1 MEHVDYAYT
10 TGMSDE
16 DIQRRLE
23 ETETGV
29 LALCD
34 DSEGRAIPLAHYY
47 DGEHL
52 YFRLGK
58 TAGSEKWEAIDQ
70 TETATY
76 VVYDAEPTDDPDEL
90 DSWSVHITGQLRE
103 LPESDHGRFDT
114 AEINRR
120 FAPIRVF
127 DEPIDAIDIAI
138 VELTVETM
146 TGRKT
151 TDA

>member
-10 TGMSDE
+10 RGMSDE
-16 DIQRRLE
+16 EVERRLE
-23 ETETGV
+23 TTETGV

-34 DSEGRAIPLAHYY
+34 DGEGRAIPLAHYY
-47 DGEHL
+47 DGDHL

-58 TAGSEKWEAIDQ
+58 TDHSEKWAAIDQ
-70 TETATY
+70 TERVTY

-90 DSWSVHITGQLRE
+90 SSWSVHVTGQLRE
-103 LPESDHGRFDT
+103 LPADDHGRFDT

-127 DEPIDAIDIAI
+127 DEAIDEIDIDI

-146 TGRKT
+146 TGRT
-151 TDA
+151 TDGA

>member
-1 MEHVDYAYT
+1 MEHVDFAYT

-16 DIQRRLE
+16 DVERRLQ
-23 ETETGV
+23 TAETGV
-29 LALCD
+29 LALCAD
-34 DSEGRAIPLAHYY
+34 GESRAIPLAHHY

-58 TAGSEKWEAIDQ
+58 TEGSEKWAAIDQ
-70 TETATY
+70 TDTATY
-76 VVYDAEPTDDPDEL
+76 VVYGTEPTDDPDEL

-103 LPESDHGRFDT
+103 LPEGDRGRFDT

-120 FAPIRVF
+120 FTPIRVF
-127 DEPIDAIDIAI
+127 DEPIDAIEIAI
-138 VELTVETM
+138 VELTIDSM
-146 TGRKT
+146 TGRAT

>member
-1 MEHVDYAYT
+1 MEHVDYAFT
-10 TGMSDE
+10 TGMSDD
-16 DIQRRLE
+16 DIEQRLE
-23 ETETGV
+23 STQTGV
-29 LALCD
+29 LALCAD
-34 DSEGRAIPLAHYY
+34 GEGRAIPLAHYY
-47 DGEHL
+47 DGAHL

-58 TAGSEKWEAIDQ
+58 TEGSEKWTALDQ

-76 VVYDAEPTDDPDEL
+76 VVYDTEPTDDPDEL
-90 DSWSVHITGQLRE
+90 ESWSVHITGSLRE
-103 LPESDHGRFDT
+103 LSEADRFDT

-138 VELTVETM
+138 VELAIETM
-146 TGRKT
+146 TGRTT

>member
-16 DIQRRLE
+16 EIERRLDQ
-23 ETETGV
+23 TETGV
-29 LALCD
+29 LALCGD
-34 DSEGRAIPLAHYY
+34 GEGRAIPLAHYY

-58 TAGSEKWEAIDQ
+58 TEGSEKWEAIDQ
-70 TETATY
+70 TETVTY
-76 VVYDAEPTDDPDEL
+76 VVYDAEPTDESEEL
-90 DSWSVHITGQLRE
+90 ESWSVHITGQLRE
-103 LPESDHGRFDT
+103 LPEADHGRFDT

-127 DEPIDAIDIAI
+127 DEPIDAIEITI
-138 VELTVETM
+138 VELTIETM
-146 TGRKT
+146 TGRET
-151 TDA
+151 TDT